1 MFDWVHDRHV
11 EKGLWYGII
20 FAAGFVLGFFTQL
33 LLTNPLNIM
42 LIYGLTGGAAG
53 VIFTFISIEG
63 AHHLGNK
70 R

>member
-11 EKGLWYGII
+11 EKGLWYGIL
-20 FAAGFVLGFFTQL
+20 FAAGFVFGFITQFL
-33 LLTNPLNIM
+33 ISNPINIM
-42 LIYGLTGGAAG
+42 LIYGIIGGASA
-53 VIFTFISIEG
+53 VTFMFISIEG